1 MKNHYYSLNEV
12 LEFYKNFNFP
22 IGGRMSGLNRY
33 LTTYGMYSDTNAIY
47 IRRKDLIKMKNEYY
61 SISINYF
68 NSEEGITGK
77 QVNINNLPDLETALK
92 RVYNHKRLIK
102 ASVEKG
108 VNTIYDITIRHF
120 VKNPTGQ
127 YVNDITIQNG
137 NIIVY

>member
-1 MKNHYYSLNEV
+1 M
-12 LEFYKNFNFP
+12 
-22 IGGRMSGLNRY
+22 
-33 LTTYGMYSDTNAIY
+33 
-47 IRRKDLIKMKNEYY
+47 IKMKNEYY
-61 SISINYF
+61 SISIAYF

-108 VNTIYDITIRHF
+108 INTIYDIAIRHF
-120 VKNPTGQ
+120 VKAPTGQ